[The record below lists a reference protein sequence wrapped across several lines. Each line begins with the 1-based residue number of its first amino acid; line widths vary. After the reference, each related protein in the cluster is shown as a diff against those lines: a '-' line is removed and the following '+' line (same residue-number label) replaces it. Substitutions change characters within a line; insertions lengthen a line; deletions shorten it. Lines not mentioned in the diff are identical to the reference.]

1 MRLTSLAARALT
13 SLVVMA
19 LAAMLTFLLI
29 DLAPGSYVDDLA
41 ANPQVSRETVA
52 RLRDQFGLDRP
63 FYEKFARWA
72 GSLAHGD
79 IGYSLVYQRPVR
91 QLIAERL
98 WNTVAL
104 NLAALALAWTI
115 GLPLGLAAAA
125 NRGSPIDWT
134 IGALA
139 AVLLSTPAVVLA
151 LVVLACAARQ
161 AWPLGSMAW
170 PTAAIA
176 AVWLPAVA
184 RHTRSAVGSALDAS
198 HTLAARARGV
208 GRLRLVAVHALR
220 EALGPLSSF
229 VGISVAAVVSASLPV
244 EVVTGWP
251 GIGQL
256 AFDAVLRRDLFLVVD
271 LVQVAALLLLAGNLA
286 GDLLLRAVDPRVA

>member
-115 GLPLGLAAAA
+115 GLPLGLAAAS

-244 EVVTGWP
+244 EVVSAWP